1 MDLELEE
8 QLLIIT
14 LIPVAVKK
22 KQQLKDLKRIK
33 NFAKKKNLRRR
44 DFIALGNH
52 LEKVY
57 GPFEGERERALTRLR
72 REFEAEKLIDP
83 ASQKPSVD
91 ANPPVESEWTP
102 EEFETAEKP
111 VVNEPSHHAPEP
123 STIVDAGDH
132 DSHRS

>member
-33 NFAKKKNLRRR
+33 KFAKKKNLRRR

-52 LEKVY
+52 LERVY

-72 REFEAEKLIDP
+72 REAE
-83 ASQKPSVD
+83 
-91 ANPPVESEWTP
+91 
-102 EEFETAEKP
+102 AEKP
-111 VVNEPSHHAPEP
+111 VVNEPSHHVPEP

-132 DSHRS
+132 DSHHEQQEALPAPGQDEVC